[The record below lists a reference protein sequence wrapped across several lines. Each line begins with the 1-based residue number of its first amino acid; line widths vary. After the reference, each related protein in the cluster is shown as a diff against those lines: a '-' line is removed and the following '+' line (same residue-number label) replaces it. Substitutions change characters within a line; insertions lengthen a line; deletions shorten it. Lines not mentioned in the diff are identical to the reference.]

1 MGKSF
6 TMGNPMK
13 LATPWSTYFSEVE
26 ALFAK
31 DPQVGVEYVDNPLAV
46 NIYVTDHEKA
56 YALTKILP
64 TEKKFGNVTMKVT
77 VVPTNFNNE
86 YTESLFRKAFK
97 GNPAFKDVVTVS
109 GDFTFNATYVV
120 FAGDVVQF
128 YNDELNDLN
137 GMKTM
142 LYQDVARD
150 VFEDNGLAV
159 FYCTEKLS

>member
-1 MGKSF
+1 MGESF
-6 TMGNPMK
+6 TMGKTMK
-13 LATPWSTYFSEVE
+13 LATPWSTYFSEIK

-31 DPQVGVEYVDNPLAV
+31 DPTVRVEYVDDPLAV
-46 NIYVTDHEKA
+46 KIYSDDPEKA
-56 YALTKILP
+56 DALTKILP
-64 TEKKFGNVTMKVT
+64 AEKKFGNETMKVI
-77 VVPTNFNNE
+77 VIPANE
-86 YTESLFRKAFK
+86 DAESTESLFRKAFK
-97 GNPAFKDVVTVS
+97 GNPAFKDVVTVT
-109 GDFTFNATYVV
+109 GEFVFNATYVM

-150 VFEDNGLAV
+150 VFDGSELAA

>member
-13 LATPWSTYFSEVE
+13 LATPWSTYFNEIE

-31 DPQVGVEYVDNPLAV
+31 DPQIKVGYVDNPLAV

-56 YALTKILP
+56 GALTKILP
-64 TEKKFGNVTMKVT
+64 AEKKFGNVTMKVT
-77 VVPTNFNNE
+77 VVPASFNNE

-97 GNPAFKDVVTVS
+97 GNPAFKDVVTVT
-109 GDFTFNATYVV
+109 GDFSFNATYVV

-128 YNDELNDLN
+128 YNDELDDLN

-150 VFEDNGLAV
+150 VFDGSELAA